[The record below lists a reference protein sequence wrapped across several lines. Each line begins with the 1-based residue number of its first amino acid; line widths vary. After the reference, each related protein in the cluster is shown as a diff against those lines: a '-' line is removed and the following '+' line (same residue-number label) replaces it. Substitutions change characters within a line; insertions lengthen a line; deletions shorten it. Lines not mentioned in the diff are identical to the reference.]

1 MSRSWDKTIRKQM
14 KNLDL
19 DARNRRSD
27 YGDFDDEF
35 DPYDYVEKKRKRR

>member
-1 MSRSWDKTIRKQM
+1 MSRSWEKTIKKQM

-19 DARNRRSD
+19 DTRKRRYD
-27 YGDFDDEF
+27 YEDFDNEF